1 MHMPATQLV
10 KHRRKTIREKV
21 TDMQLNQRDV
31 DMAERCKEMGL
42 ILYVREGDVLVKE
55 VENFKFLW
63 RPLDQTYYS

>member
-1 MHMPATQLV
+1 MPATQLV